1 MFNRIKSILKSV
13 HGRSFVLG
21 LIVAWLPFVMAA
33 PLGAWDWRQ
42 ITNVGKQLVSS
53 IEALTGIKRGLD
65 QNVRHLRGDAAN
77 LIDDAGNLIEIKQK
91 LMTLAEETQN
101 QITAINTIVEGVE
114 THLKD
119 TEGHISDTAKN
130 VAKIDEV
137 RRSLSSKR

>member
-1 MFNRIKSILKSV
+1 MFNRIRTRLSSV

-21 LIVAWLPFVMAA
+21 LIVAWLPFVVAA

-53 IEALTGIKRGLD
+53 IEDLTGIKRGLD
-65 QNVRHLRGDAAN
+65 QNVHDLRGDASN
-77 LIDDAGNLIEIKQK
+77 LVNDAGNLMEIKQK
-91 LMTLAEETQN
+91 LMKLAEETQS

-114 THLKD
+114 EHLKD

-137 RRSLSSKR
+137 RRSLSSKK